1 MPLGAVIGTTKN
13 VAKGVAKE
21 TTPVP
26 TRVWELAV
34 GSRIAAKTSP
44 SYMEKGTLFVRVANA
59 TWAQELALLSDDIL
73 RELRTRGIQVEALR
87 FRTGPVEPPP
97 RPPQR
102 DEPRKAPP
110 LAPIPKAV
118 KTELAKVDDEV
129 LRAIIERAASRS
141 LGWEIAPPTSARPAA
156 RAPRSAASK
165 NAPPDQTPKPSRAG
179 RRGSS

>member
-1 MPLGAVIGTTKN
+1 MPLGAVIGTTRS
-13 VAKGVAKE
+13 VAKSVAKE

-26 TRVWELAV
+26 ARVWELAV

-44 SYMEKGTLFVRVANA
+44 SHMEKGTLFVRVANA
-59 TWAQELALLSDDIL
+59 TWAQELALLSDEIL

-110 LAPIPKAV
+110 LAPIPRAV

-129 LRAIIERAASRS
+129 LRGIIERAASRS
-141 LGWEIAPPTSARPAA
+141 LGWELPATSARPAA
-156 RAPRSAASK
+156 RAPRSAASRS
-165 NAPPDQTPKPSRAG
+165 APPDQSPKPSRAG